1 MTERLHGTAVEIDG
15 CAVLLMGPSGSGKS
29 DLALRL
35 IDRGAKLVGDDAVI
49 LHRRDDTL
57 FVRASGGIQNRIEV
71 RGVGIFD
78 MERAAECPLR
88 LLIELG
94 ADGERLPASW
104 PLRDMKG
111 WSLPVLRLNAFAASA
126 PIKVELALKS
136 VVDEGLHPVRLPVAS

>member
-1 MTERLHGTAVEIDG
+1 MTVALHGTAVEIDG
-15 CAVLLMGPSGSGKS
+15 CAVLFTGPSGSGKS

-35 IDRGAKLVGDDAVI
+35 IDRGARLVGDDAVR
-49 LHRRDDTL
+49 LHSRDDAL
-57 FVRASGGIQNRIEV
+57 FVEASDAIENQIEV

-78 MERAAECPLR
+78 MDATAQSALR
-88 LLIELG
+88 LLVELS

-104 PLRDMKG
+104 PLRDLNG
-111 WSLPVLRLNAFAASA
+111 WSLPVLRLDAFAASA

>member
-1 MTERLHGTAVEIDG
+1 MSKAQHGTAVEIQG
-15 CAVLLMGPSGSGKS
+15 YAVLLMGPSGSGKS

-35 IDRGAKLVGDDAVI
+35 IDRGAKLVGDDAVT
-49 LHRRDDTL
+49 LHSRDDTL
-57 FVRASGGIQNRIEV
+57 FVQASAAIENRIEV

-78 MERAAECPLR
+78 MEATDKCPLR

-104 PLRDMKG
+104 PLRDLNG
-111 WSLPVLRLNAFAASA
+111 WSVPVLRLDGFTASA
-126 PIKVELALKS
+126 PIKIELALKS

>member
-1 MTERLHGTAVEIDG
+1 MSVALHGTAVEIDG
-15 CAVLLMGPSGSGKS
+15 YAVLMMGKSGSGKS

-35 IDRGAKLVGDDAVI
+35 IDRGAKLVGDDAVTF
-49 LHRRDDTL
+49 HSRDEAL
-57 FVRASGGIQNRIEV
+57 LVQASGAIENRIEV

-78 MERAAECPLR
+78 MEATAECPLR

-104 PLRDMKG
+104 PLRDLNG
-111 WSLPVLRLNAFAASA
+111 WSLPVLRMDGFTASA

-136 VVDEGLHPVRLPVAS
+136 VVDEDLHPVRLPVAS